1 MPDLR
6 QPEDAIA
13 MTANRARVLRRRMT
27 DAEQVLWRRLRD
39 RRLRG
44 HKFRRQHPLG
54 PYVLDFFCE
63 PVKLAIEIDGGQHAV
78 RVEADEARTRW
89 LNHHGCRVLRFWNNE
104 VLGDIDGVLTTILM
118 AIDGAEAATTREA
131 PLPAGEGLG

>member
-1 MPDLR
+1 
-6 QPEDAIA
+6 
-13 MTANRARVLRRRMT
+13 MTADRARALRRRMT

-63 PVKLAIEIDGGQHAV
+63 AVKLAIEIDGGQHAT
-78 RVEADEARTRW
+78 RVEADEVRTRW
-89 LNHHGCRVLRFWNNE
+89 LNQHGCRVLRFWNDE
-104 VLGDIDGVLTTILM
+104 VLGNVDGVLTAILM
-118 AIDGAEAATTREA
+118 AIDGAETATARKT
-131 PLPAGEGLG
+131 PLPPGEGLG